1 MAKEGPG
8 GERTERAT
16 GKKRRTERKKGHV
29 AMSNEIVTAT
39 FILVVFFVIRLS
51 ASLMLQTGENVMTYW
66 LSIAGNGMSE
76 DGQYIDGLPVGFKL
90 VIETVKAVALSTGAV
105 LLVSGIASMIPTFI
119 QTRFLVSFER
129 MKPKLSKLLN
139 PFPKIK
145 AMFSVQKLVELAIN
159 LVKFIILAVILF
171 DEIRGRLPEF
181 ARLYNTDFMPA
192 LAYMGSV
199 VWAIIMKVAIAFIII
214 AVIDLFFRRWKFEE
228 DMKMTKQEV
237 KEEFKN
243 MEGDPKIKSKRRSI
257 QQRMAMQRMMKAIPE
272 ADVIIRNPTH
282 FAVALK
288 YTAAVDKAPIVI
300 AKGQD
305 FVALKIIEIAEEH
318 NVALVENR
326 PLARAL
332 FESTQIDKEI
342 PAKFFQACA
351 EVLAFVYKMKKGEPA
366 EYVPTAVV

>member
-16 GKKRRTERKKGHV
+16 GKKRREERKKGNV
-29 AMSNEIVTAT
+29 AMSQEIVTAV
-39 FILVVFFVIRLS
+39 FILVVFFVLRLT
-51 ASLMLQTGENVMTYW
+51 ARLILQTGQNVMTYW
-66 LSIAGNGMSE
+66 ITIAGGGMSE
-76 DGQYIDGLPVGFKL
+76 DGQYIEGIPVGMKIAF
-90 VIETVKAVALSTGAV
+90 ETVKAVALSTGAV
-105 LLVSGIASMIPTFI
+105 LLVSGVASMIPTFI
-119 QTRFLVSFER
+119 QTRFLVSFEK
-129 MKPKLSKLLN
+129 MKPKLSKILN
-139 PFPKIK
+139 PIPKIK
-145 AMFSVQKLVELAIN
+145 SMFSIQKLVELAIN

-171 DEIRGRLPEF
+171 DEIRSRLPEF
-181 ARLYNTDFMPA
+181 AGLYDVGFMTA
-192 LAYMGSV
+192 LAYMGDV
-199 VWAIIMKVAIAFIII
+199 VWSIIIKVAIAFVII

-228 DMKMTKQEV
+228 DMKMTKQEI

-243 MEGDPKIKSKRRSI
+243 MEGDPKVKSKRRSI
-257 QQRMAMQRMMKAIPE
+257 QMRMAMQRMIKAVPE

-288 YTAAVDKAPIVI
+288 YTAATDKAPIVI

-305 FVALKIIEIAEEH
+305 FVALRIIEIAEQ
-318 NVALVENR
+318 NDVMCIENR

-332 FESTQIDKEI
+332 FESTQLEKEI

-366 EYVPTAVV
+366 EYQPTAVV